1 MCCTVGYGGICIARL
16 TNKSTDVTAG
26 HHSGVAGNSCSSVT
40 NGHAPHS
47 PYRPHTLVGEASNVG
62 SAAGI
67 HLGQSSRH
75 HNMRQGGRGG
85 ASHHSAAASRNQESR
100 SRHHHTPSS
109 VSGSQVPIQASE
121 GWEIRDN
128 GDTLSHHSVP
138 AWPARTNPR

>member
-1 MCCTVGYGGICIARL
+1 M
-16 TNKSTDVTAG
+16 
-26 HHSGVAGNSCSSVT
+26 T

-47 PYRPHTLVGEASNVG
+47 PYRPHTLVGEASNGG

-128 GDTLSHHSVP
+128 GDALSHHSVP
-138 AWPARTNPR
+138 AWPTRTTNPRLDFKRFFYIDPKNDIFSEVLLLHQHKVTFYSALAS